1 MVGPGLAEPSR
12 ESSESEAPPDAR
24 DPEAR
29 YPRDL
34 ELEAPLAPARLEPDC
49 KAKIKKLRANHFLNA
64 RGKYI
69 SSIYFMK

>member
-24 DPEAR
+24 DPE
-29 YPRDL
+29 
-34 ELEAPLAPARLEPDC
+34 LEAPLAPAHLEPDC
-49 KAKIKKLRANHFLNA
+49 EAKIKKLRANHFLNA
-64 RGKYI
+64 GGKYI